1 MRWLNWFKRAVPG
14 PAHLK
19 TGLWGEAV
27 AVKHLK
33 RQGYRIVDTRVRVGR
48 RDEIDI
54 IAQRNEVLIFVEV
67 KTRANERMGRPVA
80 AVDRRKRDRLGRA
93 AMRYMRS
100 LRIQPPYF
108 RFDVVEVIGSSGDRQ
123 PEVRHLENVFQL
135 PKGMRVPW

>member
-1 MRWLNWFKRAVPG
+1 MRWLNWFKRDVPG
-14 PAHLK
+14 PAHLA
-19 TGLWGEAV
+19 TGVWGEKIAM
-27 AVKHLK
+27 KHLK
-33 RQGYRIVDTRVRVGR
+33 RQGYRIVGTRVRVGR

-54 IAQRNEVLIFVEV
+54 IAQRDEVLIFVEV
-67 KTRANERMGRPVA
+67 KTRADERMGRPVA

-108 RFDVVEVIGSSGDRQ
+108 RFDVIEVIGSSGDRQ

>member
-1 MRWLNWFKRAVPG
+1 MRWLNWFKRAAPG

-27 AVKHLK
+27 AVKYLK
-33 RQGYRIVDTRVRVGR
+33 RQGYRVVGKRVRVGR

-54 IAQRNEVLIFVEV
+54 IAQRDEVLIFVEV
-67 KTRANERMGRPVA
+67 KTRADERMGRPVA

-100 LRIQPPYF
+100 LRTKPPYF
-108 RFDVVEVIGSSGDRQ
+108 RFDVVEVIGSTGDRQ
-123 PEVRHLENVFQL
+123 PTVRHLENVFQL